1 MRVSCEASQV
11 RRPRLTRWFHGKRER
26 LWWAVGGGVALTV
39 VLLSCSN
46 FETTHAIMAP
56 PSIPGAEFVGSEE
69 CATCHETITRDFR
82 TATHARLKAEGA
94 NAKNMGCES
103 CHGPGSLHVKAGGG
117 RNVFIINPRK
127 SPDTCFQCHLD
138 VRAQF
143 QLPHHHPVLEG
154 KVSCADCHNP
164 HKGIAIK
171 GADTNIQQTLK
182 GGGIA
187 FLDQQETC
195 FQCHTAQAG
204 PFVFPHEAVRQGC
217 TTCHSPHGS
226 VNQRLLTERN
236 ATLCLKCHFQQQKFP
251 GVILIGDVDHSPF
264 LPQLAC
270 WSAGCHEA
278 VHGSQVHPLLRY

>member
-1 MRVSCEASQV
+1 
-11 RRPRLTRWFHGKRER
+11 L
-26 LWWAVGGGVALTV
+26 LWGAGRTVALAV
-39 VLLSCSN
+39 ILLSCS
-46 FETTHAIMAP
+46 TTNRTILAP

-69 CATCHETITRDFR
+69 CGTCHEAIVRDFR
-82 TATHARLKAEGA
+82 TATHARLKAQGENG
-94 NAKNMGCES
+94 KNVGCES

-117 RNVFIINPRK
+117 AGTIINPRK

-226 VNQRLLTERN
+226 VNQRLLKERN
-236 ATLCLKCHFQQQKFP
+236 ATLCLKCHFQQQRVP
-251 GVILIGDVDHSPF
+251 GIILIGDTDHTTF
-264 LPQLAC
+264 LPQGAC

-278 VHGSQVHPLLRY
+278 IHGSQVHPLLRY